1 MVVAHDAVCGVGE
14 EQRQGL
20 GSYAAVLE
28 DLVAQ
33 VLVEQRIAIQ
43 TPESHSLEGWRCLSI
58 LAGLNVLST
67 LSRLDLLRS
76 MFEKHFNRAFTSC
89 RLFRLRSPFV
99 SIRCIA
105 VCNVNVAFRL
115 IDRELVVFRNVGR
128 LRRKISLVADQS
140 GDVLKKGS
148 ETPKFM
154 STPSTHTSTR
164 ETGTAYYLYFVERGD
179 GDESLLKQR
188 TARRKRKRKYTVQ
201 SGFTSSTLLCGNPR
215 GSEKYNSYLLFAD
228 KLAQLLMKK

>member
-14 EQRQGL
+14 EQRQSL
-20 GSYAAVLE
+20 GSNAAVLE

-43 TPESHSLEGWRCLSI
+43 APESHSLEGWRSI
-58 LAGLNVLST
+58 LAGWNVLST
-67 LSRLDLLRS
+67 LSGLDLLRS
-76 MFEKHFNRAFTSC
+76 MFEKHFNRAFSSC

-99 SIRCIA
+99 SVRCIA
-105 VCNVNVAFRL
+105 VGNVNVAFRL
-115 IDRELVVFRNVGR
+115 VDRELVVFRNVGR
-128 LRRKISLVADQS
+128 LGRKISLVADQS
-140 GDVLKKGS
+140 RGVLKKGS
-148 ETPKFM
+148 ETRKFM

-201 SGFTSSTLLCGNPR
+201 SGFTSSTLLLVAWKNTTLI
-215 GSEKYNSYLLFAD
+215 YYLRIS
-228 KLAQLLMKK
+228 LLSS